1 MSWFSQSKDSPA
13 SHFLK
18 NTRKLQK
25 DAKQPQTRVE
35 GPARDAESLCSYVGV
50 VGDSLHVSAQGHC
63 LIIRAYPVL
72 TSSFLFNCFCSSLLL
87 FLFPFLFFSFSIFSF
102 NVAFAVCNRMC
113 DITHKQNTNFLSL
126 RTCKIEM
133 KAQFNPTLRS
143 ILSTTGVWYCSVGC

>member
-1 MSWFSQSKDSPA
+1 MSWFSQSKDTPA

-63 LIIRAYPVL
+63 LIIRAYPEL
-72 TSSFLFNCFCSSLLL
+72 TSSYLLHFLLVPLV
-87 FLFPFLFFSFSIFSF
+87 IFIS
-102 NVAFAVCNRMC
+102 
-113 DITHKQNTNFLSL
+113 LSL
-126 RTCKIEM
+126 
-133 KAQFNPTLRS
+133 F
-143 ILSTTGVWYCSVGC
+143 